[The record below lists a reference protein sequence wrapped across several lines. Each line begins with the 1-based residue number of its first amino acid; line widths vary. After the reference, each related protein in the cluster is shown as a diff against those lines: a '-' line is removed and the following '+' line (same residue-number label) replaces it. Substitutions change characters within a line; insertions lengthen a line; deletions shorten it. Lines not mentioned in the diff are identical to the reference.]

1 GVIGRWGVSCHRDL
15 QLDDDLAEPI
25 SDQYRGHDHSDCMR
39 PRRTART
46 RPQGSTC
53 RTLPRVTIDEGSRP
67 VSLVTEAVLDAPLD
81 EVFGSRT
88 SRPKIGDMQLSL
100 HVLSLRL
107 NQLIKD
113 LRESILA
120 IRRE

>member
-1 GVIGRWGVSCHRDL
+1 
-15 QLDDDLAEPI
+15 
-25 SDQYRGHDHSDCMR
+25 
-39 PRRTART
+39 
-46 RPQGSTC
+46 
-53 RTLPRVTIDEGSRP
+53 
-67 VSLVTEAVLDAPLD
+67 VTEAVLDAPLD

-100 HVLSLRL
+100 HLLSLRL

>member
-1 GVIGRWGVSCHRDL
+1 
-15 QLDDDLAEPI
+15 
-25 SDQYRGHDHSDCMR
+25 
-39 PRRTART
+39 
-46 RPQGSTC
+46 
-53 RTLPRVTIDEGSRP
+53 
-67 VSLVTEAVLDAPLD
+67 VTEAVLDAPLD
-81 EVFGSRT
+81 EVFGSHE
-88 SRPKIGDMQLSL
+88 RPKIGDMQLSL